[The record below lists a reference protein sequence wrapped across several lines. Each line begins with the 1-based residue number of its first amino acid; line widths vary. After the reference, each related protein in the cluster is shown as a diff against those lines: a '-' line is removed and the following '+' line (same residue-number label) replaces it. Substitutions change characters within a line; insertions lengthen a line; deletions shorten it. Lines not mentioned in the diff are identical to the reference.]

1 MTIEFLSIL
10 AAFSGGIMIS
20 SLLFITHIFSS
31 INPYHKPLF
40 PLTSCIFMLILGVLI
55 VSSTSEESVMD
66 SARAATSDAALGI
79 IALLPLFLTVLTY
92 FLIGQNFPKGKIRT

>member
-1 MTIEFLSIL
+1 
-10 AAFSGGIMIS
+10 
-20 SLLFITHIFSS
+20 
-31 INPYHKPLF
+31 
-40 PLTSCIFMLILGVLI
+40 
-55 VSSTSEESVMD
+55 MD